1 MGTFTALLSGL
12 VCWGRRCDMKRL
24 APMLVMGTAA
34 TALLAACAA
43 PTPIPTPA
51 PKPTP
56 VGFANPQ
63 LLVETAGLSQ
73 RLGERGLVIVDA
85 RSAADYDKGHIKGAV
100 NIPVA
105 DTFLK
110 DSPIP
115 QMAGTKEQIEQLFG
129 SKGIG
134 NDVKVI
140 VYGLGKDTN
149 AARVFWT
156 LEYYGHKNVAVLNGG
171 YTKWVAEKLPTETA
185 APAITSA
192 KFVSAANPSLLA
204 TKEQVL
210 GVVGKGTVQ
219 LVDARSPAEY
229 AGTDLRATRGGRIP
243 GAKSLDWTTLFTEG
257 DVSVLKSASELAA
270 MYQAAGATDKSKETW
285 AYCQTGQRSA
295 VSYFTLRL
303 LGYEKVRNYDGSWV
317 EWGNDPGTPI
327 EK

>member
-1 MGTFTALLSGL
+1 MRRAPGLFFGLAGWVACDWERRVGALALGAAILALS
-12 VCWGRRCDMKRL
+12 
-24 APMLVMGTAA
+24 
-34 TALLAACAA
+34 AACAT
-43 PTPIPTPA
+43 PTPVPTPT
-51 PKPTP
+51 PRPTP

-73 RLGERGLVIVDA
+73 RLGEKGLVIVDT
-85 RSAADYDKGHIKGAV
+85 RPAADYDKGHIKGAV

-115 QMAGTKEQIEQLFG
+115 QMAGSKEQIEQLFG
-129 SKGIG
+129 AKGIG
-134 NDVKVI
+134 NDVKV
-140 VYGLGKDTN
+140 VAYGVGKDTN
-149 AARVFWT
+149 ASRVFWT

-192 KFVSAANPSLLA
+192 KFVAAANPSLLA

-210 GVVGKGTVQ
+210 GVAGKGTVQ

-243 GAKSLDWTTLFTEG
+243 GAKNLDWTTLFTEG
-257 DVSVLKSASELAA
+257 DVPVLKSVSELTT

-317 EWGNDPGTPI
+317 EWGNDPSTPI